1 MDTGQNQ
8 PKRRIELAARSPKPA
23 VESTVTARRAC
34 ESRRFHQ
41 FSGIARA
48 AFESGSAKVGAH

>member
-8 PKRRIELAARSPKPA
+8 PKHQIEPATHSPKPA

-41 FSGIARA
+41 FNGIARA